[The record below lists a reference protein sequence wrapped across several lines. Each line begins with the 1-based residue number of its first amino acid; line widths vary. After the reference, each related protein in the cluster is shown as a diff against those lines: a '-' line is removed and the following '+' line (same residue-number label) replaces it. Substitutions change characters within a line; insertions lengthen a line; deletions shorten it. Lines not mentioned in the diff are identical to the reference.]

1 MRGIPMETTYAAIRN
16 ELLKDLAAGGFDEMA
31 AAIVDALEKLIDA
44 RIEMMG
50 RPMAPR

>member
-1 MRGIPMETTYAAIRN
+1 METTYAAIRN
-16 ELLKDLAAGGFDEMA
+16 ELVKDLAASGFGERA
-31 AAIVDALEKLIDA
+31 AAIVGALEKIIDA

>member
-1 MRGIPMETTYAAIRN
+1 METTYAAIRN

-31 AAIVDALEKLIDA
+31 AAIVDALEKIIDA

-50 RPMAPR
+50 RR

>member
-16 ELLKDLAAGGFDEMA
+16 ELVKDLAAGGFGERA
-31 AAIVDALEKLIDA
+31 AALVDALEKIIDA

-50 RPMAPR
+50 RR